1 MLMNVQIEEISS
13 CRRKLNIEVPSE
25 EVSKEYNEALNAW
38 KTHANIPGFRPG
50 KAPMHMVKAKH
61 HKDIVERLR
70 DHLLPKSY
78 REALEENKIEVV
90 RIIDMDE
97 DIKIKMDEP
106 FAYSITVDVKPE
118 IALPDYKGI
127 ALKREAVEISNEDV
141 EQRIEDLREQR
152 ASFDDVTDRPVAKGD
167 MVQIDFNTT
176 LDGAPLAEAAPDA
189 IGLDKAEDFWLQA
202 DENAFI
208 PELGEGLAGLAIGE
222 ERDVNITFDEK
233 FASEPLRNKEVV
245 FHVKIKAIRGRV
257 LPELDEEFLKPFQV
271 VDVTE
276 FRKKIND
283 NVQAEK
289 QQEQEGTLRR
299 DIEKFLIENT
309 SFELPESDVDEAAN
323 RQVRRIINDMSRQ
336 GVAEDKIMEQKDDI
350 VDAARQSA
358 QTSVKLRY
366 VLLKIAELENLTVSD
381 NELKREMA
389 MMAYAYGMKP
399 QDLEKE
405 LSEES
410 AREEFRGDVL
420 MRKTMQHLFD
430 AANISE

>member
-1 MLMNVQIEEISS
+1 MNIQTEELSS
-13 CRRKLNIEVPSE
+13 TRRKLNIEIPAE
-25 EVSKEYNEALNAW
+25 EVAKEYNEALDAW
-38 KTHANIPGFRPG
+38 KKHANIPGFRPG
-50 KAPMHMVKAKH
+50 KAPVHLVKAKH

-78 REALEENKIEVV
+78 REALGESKIEVV

-97 DIKIKMDEP
+97 DIKVKLDEP

-118 IALPDYKGI
+118 ITLPEYKGL
-127 ALKREAVEISNEDV
+127 ALKREAVEISSDDV
-141 EQRIEDLREQR
+141 DSRIEDLREQR
-152 ASFDDVTDRPVAKGD
+152 AGFDEVTDRPVAKGD

-189 IGLDKAEDFWLQA
+189 VGLDKAEDFWLQA

-222 ERDVNITFDEK
+222 ERDVNITFDDK

-257 LPELDEEFLKPFQV
+257 LPELDEEFLKPFQAA
-271 VDVTE
+271 DVTQ
-276 FRKKIND
+276 FRQKIKD
-283 NVQAEK
+283 SLQAEK
-289 QQEQEGTLRR
+289 QQEQEGALRR
-299 DIEKFLIENT
+299 EIEKFLLENT
-309 SFELPESDVDEAAN
+309 SFDLPESDVDEAAN

-336 GVAEDKIMEQKDDI
+336 GIADDKMMEQKDEI
-350 VDAARQSA
+350 VEAARQSA

-366 VLLKIAELENLTVSD
+366 VLLKIAEQESLSVSE

-405 LSEES
+405 LGEES